1 MGWSV
6 RLSEQAETDLQQAV
20 SFLTPK
26 SPAAAERLGLGLV
39 KTIFSLANLPNRGR
53 SVLGRAGVRSVLHQP
68 WFVIFYRV
76 DNIESAVEIVRI
88 WDARQDPS
96 GLRLGRD

>member
-6 RLSEQAETDLQQAV
+6 RLNEQAEHDLEHAV
-20 SFLTPK
+20 AFLAST

-39 KTIFSLANLPNRGR
+39 DTVFSLAKFPNRGR
-53 SVLGRAGVRSVLHQP
+53 SVVGRPGFRRVLHQP

-76 DNIESAVEIVRI
+76 DEVDLAVEILRI

-96 GLRLGRD
+96 GLRLS